1 MGAVLPVLK
10 TKRFLYDV
18 MTTRLNKLDACA
30 ARNNDAYEDS
40 ATAILGVR
48 QIGKTVLLKQLYNVA
63 PSISEYRDC
72 TGLPSDFD
80 FDGYL
85 RKLLDS
91 GVKRLFLDEVC
102 KIQRDMVA
110 DLVSFIKNASAFMSV
125 TFTGSTKQAVEAL
138 SADVC
143 RGISVELPPIM
154 YIERLAWAQSE
165 EVSSLTG
172 KDLLGMSS
180 IDTFA
185 SYLNT
190 GKILGGMLTDAN
202 ALDYVRGIVND
213 TTKSYLSRYSSSSA
227 VTLARRD
234 IDTILIYISLVQH
247 VIKTKKNEY
256 CDLPLLSK
264 DIKNLIKNEWAALKN
279 ILNATDKITA
289 MCHIILNSG
298 LARKV
303 AVYAPSE
310 GAGFFTNPEP
320 VPLIDENIPSLI
332 FEYPWYA
339 SLALTPLLNKQET
352 LWGIWLEND
361 LLMKSVYCYPFAD
374 KFRRDETDELDMVYL
389 TGLFVGSKKG
399 GIESKWRP
407 YSKVNDA
414 KSLMKYV
421 RIARELGLDELTLT
435 CKDKNWVVPPM
446 LNNAQSQGYPETIVC
461 RADLLHLALELG
473 YIEAQE
479 KLLLGN
485 SNTCYTDK
493 TALELMRHFGLD
505 KTIE

>member
-1 MGAVLPVLK
+1 MGAALPVLK

-18 MTTRLNKLDACA
+18 MITRLNKLDAYA

-40 ATAILGVR
+40 ATAILGILQV
-48 QIGKTVLLKQLYNVA
+48 GKTVLLKQLHNAA
-63 PSISEYRDC
+63 PDISEYRDC
-72 TGLPSDFD
+72 SKLSESFD
-80 FDGYL
+80 FEEYL
-85 RKLLDS
+85 QALTDS
-91 GVKRLFLDEVC
+91 GVKHLFLDEVC
-102 KIQRDMVA
+102 KIHRDMVA

-154 YIERLAWAQSE
+154 YIERLAWAQSR
-165 EVSSLTG
+165 EVCSLTG
-172 KDLLGMSS
+172 VDLLSMSS
-180 IDTFA
+180 IDSFA

-190 GKILGGMLTDAN
+190 GKILGGMLTDET
-202 ALDYVRGIVND
+202 ALDYVRGIVSD
-213 TTKSYLSRYSSSSA
+213 TTKSYLSRYSSGSA
-227 VTLARRD
+227 VTLTRRD
-234 IDTILIYISLVQH
+234 IDMILIYISLVQH

-264 DIKNLIKNEWAALKN
+264 DIKNRIKSEWAALKN
-279 ILNATDKITA
+279 ILNVTDKITA

-339 SLALTPLLNKQET
+339 SLALTPLLNRQET

-374 KFRRDETDELDMVYL
+374 KFRRDEADELDMVYL
-389 TGLFVGSKKG
+389 TGLFVGGKKG

-407 YSKVNDA
+407 YSKVNNANDLA
-414 KSLMKYV
+414 RYA
-421 RIARELGLDELTLT
+421 RIAKGLGLDELAIT
-435 CKDKNWVVPPM
+435 CKDKNWVVPPCF
-446 LNNAQSQGYPETIVC
+446 S
-461 RADLLHLALELG
+461 
-473 YIEAQE
+473 
-479 KLLLGN
+479 
-485 SNTCYTDK
+485 
-493 TALELMRHFGLD
+493 
-505 KTIE
+505 